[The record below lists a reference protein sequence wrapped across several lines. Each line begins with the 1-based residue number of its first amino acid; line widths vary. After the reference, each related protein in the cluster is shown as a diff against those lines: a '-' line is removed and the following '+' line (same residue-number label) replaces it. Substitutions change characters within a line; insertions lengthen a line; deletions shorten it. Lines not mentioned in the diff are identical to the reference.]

1 MTKKIIEMNSDCF
14 FFVEPL
20 KRLPLLFIIT
30 ISLLITRLSYA
41 NNNPSPSSES
51 IKLPFIIDERF
62 ETEMDV
68 SNLNGP
74 PEAILLSATRFKQAL
89 GQLLAT
95 SKMNSLLQKSRQ
107 GKISLTEV
115 KKAGLPIHFDAQNLA
130 IKINIPVKYRK
141 TQIADFGAGKKDFSH
156 LTEPDFFSA
165 YFNFR
170 LSKTIDTHNP
180 KATSQDNVPLPLL
193 ATVESVQNMGSFVLA
208 GELNY
213 DELAEKKKWVRGP
226 FSLVKDFQ
234 STSMRASL
242 GDLSI
247 VGAGFQSSLPMLGLS
262 MGKVRSID
270 PFAPLTPSA
279 RNEFYLRDDATV
291 EVYVN
296 HRFVRS
302 LELAAG
308 RHELRNLPM
317 DAGRN
322 SVELKIIE
330 RNGKISFI
338 TIPFFS
344 DFTLLD
350 EGVHDFYY
358 GAGVPRQ
365 TIEREIHYDSRHSIG
380 SMYHRYGITNWLT
393 GGLNFQ
399 ADYRDWLVGVQLGAS
414 SPIGFF
420 IIDFAQSKLHDRNR
434 DHAGSLIY
442 RYLFDQ
448 SLALRLEVENRGR
461 FFAPVGSDESGNL
474 YAPIGRADV
483 SWSFENS
490 YSLSVGGDYEMSR
503 DKTGD
508 RWVRRVNLFKGFKNN
523 ISLSLQYDE
532 NKDLATQALEHR
544 FFASIQWVDDD
555 YHNQLLGSYEDRD
568 DSKRADWV
576 YNPGQHPGEA
586 VARASHL
593 TNRDYE
599 ESNASLGYSGY
610 RGLLE
615 IEQAYTK
622 PKLED
627 MKESYR
633 TRVNANTS
641 LVFTKNGY
649 GFSKPISDSFILFSK
664 EGYDPELIDVNPT
677 SEAPQAI
684 IDFWGP
690 AILSEVSSYLPTHSS
705 LQTRDLLSSSLLSH
719 TDFSFY
725 PTYRSGSSVKIKM
738 RNAVIILGKLRS
750 PRFTQEQ
757 LSLRTG
763 KLIPLDTKQSAVE
776 FFTNQQGEFYVS
788 SIEPGI
794 YKLVVT
800 GLGEYGYTKVPWL
813 KNQEVNLGEIVLS
826 DNPAPIQ

>member
-1 MTKKIIEMNSDCF
+1 MKKKIIEVKSNLF
-14 FFVEPL
+14 FLKGPS
-20 KRLPLLFIIT
+20 KRLPVFFILVVCLLRT
-30 ISLLITRLSYA
+30 LISHA
-41 NNNPSPSSES
+41 NTNPSPPSES
-51 IKLPFIIDERF
+51 IKLPFIIDDRF

-89 GQLLAT
+89 GQLLTA
-95 SKMNSLLQKSRQ
+95 SKMNSLLQKSRH
-107 GKISLTEV
+107 GKISLVEI
-115 KKAGLPIHFDAQNLA
+115 KKAGLPILFDAQNLA
-130 IKINIPVKYRK
+130 IKISIPVKYRK
-141 TQIADFGAGKKDFSH
+141 TQIADFGTVKKDFSH
-156 LTEPDFFSA
+156 LMEPDFFSA

-170 LSKTIDTHNP
+170 LSKSIDTHNP
-180 KATSQDNVPLPLL
+180 KSKMQDNVPLPLL

-208 GELNY
+208 GEWNY
-213 DELAEKKKWVRGP
+213 DEFAEKKKWVRGP

-234 STSMRASL
+234 STSLRTSL
-242 GDLSI
+242 GDLTI
-247 VGAGFQSSLPMLGLS
+247 IGAGFQSSLPFLGLS
-262 MGKVRSID
+262 VGKVRSID
-270 PFAPLTPSA
+270 PFSPLTPSA

-330 RNGKISFI
+330 KNGKISFI

-344 DFTLLD
+344 DFSLLD

-365 TIEREIHYDSRHSIG
+365 TIDREIHYDNRHSLG
-380 SMYHRYGITNWLT
+380 SMYHRYGVTNWLT
-393 GGLNFQ
+393 GGVNFQ
-399 ADYRDWLVGVQLGAS
+399 ADDRDSLAGVQLGAS

-420 IIDFAQSKLHDRNR
+420 IIDFAQSQLHNRKR

-448 SLALRLEVENRGR
+448 SLALRLEIESRGR
-461 FFAPVGSDESGNL
+461 FFAPVGGDDAGNI
-474 YAPIGRADV
+474 YSPIGRADV
-483 SWSFENS
+483 SWSFDS
-490 YSLSVGGDYEMSR
+490 SFSLSVGGDYEMSR

-532 NKDLATQALEHR
+532 NKDLATRELEHR
-544 FFASIQWVDDD
+544 FFASLQWVDDD
-555 YHNQLLGSYEDRD
+555 YHNQLLGSYEEGD

-576 YNPGQHPGEA
+576 YNPGHHPGEA

-615 IEQAYTK
+615 VEQSYTK
-622 PKLED
+622 PKLEA
-627 MKESYR
+627 MKQSYR

-641 LVFTKNGY
+641 LAFTKNGY

-705 LQTRDLLSSSLLSH
+705 LQTRDLLSSSLLSQ

-725 PTYRSGSSVKIKM
+725 PTYRSGSSFKIKM
-738 RNAVIILGKLRS
+738 RNAVIVAGKLSSR
-750 PRFTQEQ
+750 RFTQEQ

-763 KLIPLDTKQSAVE
+763 QLIPLDAKQSPVE

-788 SIEPGI
+788 SVEPGV

-800 GLGEYGYTKVPWL
+800 GLGEFGYTKVPWL
-813 KNQEVNLGEIVLS
+813 KNQEINLGEIVLS